1 MRARHC
7 LTPQSVLVRALAAVP
22 VCLALFASFA
32 AQAQTY
38 TITDLGT
45 LGGSFSVALSVNS
58 HGQVIGNSFTT
69 GDQDLHAF
77 IYSDGTMRDLGTLGG
92 SSSSADA
99 IDDLGR
105 VFGTAYTAGNTSS
118 RAFLYA
124 DGQRQGKRPGARKRE
139 RPGDRFSLAPPA
151 RPGCRDSP
159 LRLDSHAFLCVPPLA
174 NRSRQNGERTWRMQ
188 SLRRGRRLQRRPRA
202 LPAWVCSAAKSE

>member
-1 MRARHC
+1 MISPMHARYC
-7 LTPQSVLVRALAAVP
+7 LTPRSVLVRALAAVP
-22 VCLALFASFA
+22 VCLALAAPFA

-45 LGGSFSVALSVNS
+45 LGGSFSIALGVNS

-77 IYSDGTMRDLGTLGG
+77 IYSDGRMRDLGTLGG

-105 VFGTAYTAGNTSS
+105 VFGTAYTAGNASS

-124 DGQRQGKRPGARKRE
+124 DGRMIDIG
-139 RPGDRFSLAPPA
+139 
-151 RPGCRDSP
+151 
-159 LRLDSHAFLCVPPLA
+159 PLA
-174 NRSRQNGERTWRMQ
+174 ATSNHAPSVNAAGEVAGTAYIGGDDTLSAFPDPNRANE
-188 SLRRGRRLQRRPRA
+188 
-202 LPAWVCSAAKSE
+202 